1 MPARSKGV
9 YMVLSSCFHRILM
22 VFSSSNRPLTTQLHR
37 ASPDLPLRGVW
48 GGFKLGRIM
57 ESIQIGVSS
66 LTSSRLAYGCWRV
79 AGTWDP
85 AEVTAAS
92 RAAGRQAIMAAYEA
106 GYTLFDNAD
115 IYCRGEAERI
125 LGEVLKEVSG
135 MRDRVVIA
143 TKGGIRPG
151 GDPQPDSPGR
161 YDFSAPYIVRACE
174 QSLQR
179 LGIETIDIYLLHR
192 PDYLANPEEVAQA
205 FSQLKAAG
213 KVRHF
218 GVSNFRP
225 TLVTAL
231 QVACPMPLVVHQV
244 EISLA
249 KLDAFTDGTL
259 DQCLIERVTPMA
271 WSPLAAG
278 LIGDGARRLL
288 ASQKIYRPEQFLP
301 VLDAIAQARGVSRVV
316 VALAWLLKHPA
327 KVLPIIGTVNPN
339 RIREATKAADLDL
352 TRDEWYRLL
361 IAARGEPVP

>member
-1 MPARSKGV
+1 MQTIP
-9 YMVLSSCFHRILM
+9 
-22 VFSSSNRPLTTQLHR
+22 
-37 ASPDLPLRGVW
+37 
-48 GGFKLGRIM
+48 
-57 ESIQIGVSS
+57 IGVSS

-92 RAAGRQAIMAAYEA
+92 RAAGRLAIIAAYEA

-125 LGEVLKEVSG
+125 LGNVLKEVSG
-135 MRDRVVIA
+135 MRDRVVVV

-151 GDPQPDSPGR
+151 GDPQPDSPGC
-161 YDFSAPYIVRACE
+161 YDFSAAHLIDACE
-174 QSLQR
+174 QSLRR
-179 LGIETIDIYLLHR
+179 LGIDMIDLYLLHR
-192 PDYLANPEEVAQA
+192 PDYLADPEEVARA
-205 FSQLKAAG
+205 FSQLKTAG
-213 KVRHF
+213 KVRFF

-225 TLVTAL
+225 TLLTAL
-231 QVACPMPLVVHQV
+231 QAACPMPLVAHQI

-259 DQCLIERVTPMA
+259 DQCMIERITPMA

-278 LIGDGARRLL
+278 LIGGGANRLL
-288 ASQKIYRPEQFLP
+288 PSQSTYQTELFLP
-301 VLDAIAQARGVSRVV
+301 ALDAVAGARGVSRTV

-327 KVLPIIGTVNPN
+327 RIQPIIGTINPD
-339 RIREATKAADLDL
+339 RIREATKAADLEL
-352 TRDEWYRLL
+352 TREEWYRLL